1 MARRKTSTTAPHTI
15 TAIPQLGTMKSLRV
29 TGSSVVDSGKAVD
42 SSVVDEGIEGI
53 SVDEVDTVF
62 VSNEH
67 NISYSISINIDIGT
81 NKCMLLCDKT
91 IICYDINIHNM

>member
-29 TGSSVVDSGKAVD
+29 TGISVVDSGKAVD

-67 NISYSISINIDIGT
+67 NITVLDFHKYRYR
-81 NKCMLLCDKT
+81 DKKMYVT
-91 IICYDINIHNM
+91 L